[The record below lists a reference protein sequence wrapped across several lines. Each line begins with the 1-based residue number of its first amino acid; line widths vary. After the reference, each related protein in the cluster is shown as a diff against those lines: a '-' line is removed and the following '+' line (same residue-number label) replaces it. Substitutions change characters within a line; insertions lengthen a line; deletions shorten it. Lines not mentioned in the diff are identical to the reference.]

1 MSNSPTG
8 LPNEK
13 AQRVAMLW
21 RQSRKD
27 AGKTQEYMAE
37 ALGVSKK
44 TIQNWEKGTTFPDL
58 FQSIEWFSVIKR
70 NPVFYF
76 LSFQYPWIFEGD
88 GTSEFNEQLD
98 AVLFNLIKNSTDED
112 KKKLFYIMAGN
123 HGSQWTSLL
132 QMFTAHCHTSMKSR
146 VAAAR
151 IILENYEMEQKV
163 GHLVCTGEP
172 PPDIEILKQAIES
185 GKQAAQNNE
194 HSYSSL

>member
-1 MSNSPTG
+1 MKYDLQGGNNVNIPVIGNGDIRDAASAIRIQEETG
-8 LPNEK
+8 CDGIMIGRA
-13 AQRVAMLW
+13 AQ
-21 RQSRKD
+21 
-27 AGKTQEYMAE
+27 G
-37 ALGVSKK
+37 
-44 TIQNWEKGTTFPDL
+44 N
-58 FQSIEWFSVIKR
+58 
-70 NPVFYF
+70 
-76 LSFQYPWIFEGD
+76 PWIFEES
-88 GTSEFNEQLD
+88 GTSEFNDQLD
-98 AVLFNLIKNSTDED
+98 AVLFNLIKNSTDDE

-163 GHLVCTGEP
+163 GHLVCTDEP
-172 PPDIEILKQAIES
+172 APDIEILKQAIES